1 MSEFV
6 FGLIVAVL
14 GLLGFGVYK
23 SRKLDE
29 QRAKTQEAEAKAEIA
44 KKQMEVVHEVRKEL
58 KIIEEEKP
66 PEKIE
71 TPVCGDSD
79 SRLDRLNKLH
89 NN

>member
-1 MSEFV
+1 MGDLV
-6 FGLIVAVL
+6 IALIVAI
-14 GLLGFGVYK
+14 LLGFGVYK
-23 SRKLDE
+23 SHKLED
-29 QRAKTQEAEAKAEIA
+29 QKIKTQHAEAKAEIRE
-44 KKQMEVVHEVRKEL
+44 KQLEALHEVTKEL
-58 KIIEEEKP
+58 KVVEEEQP

>member
-1 MSEFV
+1 M
-6 FGLIVAVL
+6 GDLIIALVVAIL

-23 SRKLDE
+23 SHKLED
-29 QRAKTQEAEAKAEIA
+29 QKIKTQQAEAKAEIRE
-44 KKQMEVVHEVRKEL
+44 KQLEALHEVTKEL
-58 KIIEEEKP
+58 RFVEEEKP

>member
-23 SRKLDE
+23 SHKLDQQKE
-29 QRAKTQEAEAKAEIA
+29 KTGEAEAKAEI
-44 KKQMEVVHEVRKEL
+44 KEKQMEVVHEVRKEL
-58 KIIEEEKP
+58 KILEEEKP
-66 PEKIE
+66 PEEKSA
-71 TPVCGDSD
+71 PVAGDSD
-79 SRLDRLNKLH
+79 SRIERLNKLH

>member
-23 SRKLDE
+23 SHKLDQQKE
-29 QRAKTQEAEAKAEIA
+29 KTREAEAKAEI
-44 KKQMEVVHEVRKEL
+44 KEKQMEVVHEVRKEL
-58 KIIEEEKP
+58 KDIEEEKP
-66 PEKIE
+66 PEKVEAPISD
-71 TPVCGDSD
+71 DSD

-89 NN
+89 QH

>member
-23 SRKLDE
+23 SHKLDQQKE
-29 QRAKTQEAEAKAEIA
+29 KTREAEAKAEI
-44 KKQMEVVHEVRKEL
+44 KEKQMEVVHEVRKQL
-58 KIIEEEKP
+58 KLVEDEEAPKEKAAP
-66 PEKIE
+66 AS
-71 TPVCGDSD
+71 GDSA
-79 SRLDRLNKLH
+79 SRIERLNKLH